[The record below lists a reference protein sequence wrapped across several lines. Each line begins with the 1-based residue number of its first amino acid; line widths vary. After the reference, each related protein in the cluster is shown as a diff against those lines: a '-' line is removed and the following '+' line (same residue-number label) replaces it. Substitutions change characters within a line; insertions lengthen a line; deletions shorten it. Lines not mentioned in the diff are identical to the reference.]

1 MSTRY
6 LELFALAAGLVAT
19 IPVYMGW
26 FKGALSWHHRRKIQK
41 LKIEKEFLTRLK
53 SSDREF
59 LGWLLHSLLL
69 VVTVFCVAL
78 LFRGVE
84 IDSHGIELVATLH
97 WILGG
102 TAYYFALSA
111 LGTYRRLQSFDK
123 TIQIIEKK
131 IEGIGDCVR

>member
-1 MSTRY
+1 MITSY
-6 LELFALAAGLVAT
+6 FEFIVLIVGLVAT

-26 FKGALSWHHRRKIQK
+26 FKGALSWHRRRKIDK
-41 LKIEKEFLTRLK
+41 LKKEKEFLSRLK

-78 LFRGVE
+78 MFRGVE
-84 IDSHGIELVATLH
+84 VDSSGTTLVASLH

-102 TAYYFALSA
+102 AAYYFAVSA
-111 LGTYRRLQSFDK
+111 LGTYNRLRNFDNTVQK
-123 TIQIIEKK
+123 IDAQIK
-131 IEGIGDCVR
+131 GMGG